1 MCMRFES
8 VLTVVRLCCIC
19 WNSMLV
25 HLDKCLGL
33 YIDAAVGIVCK
44 QIPQG
49 HGPASFVSC
58 LGMRMVVKV

>member
-1 MCMRFES
+1 MKFES
-8 VLTVVRLCCIC
+8 VLMAAQFCCIC

-25 HLDKCLGL
+25 HPDKRLRL

-49 HGPASFVSC
+49 HGPASFVGC
-58 LGMRMVVKV
+58 LGMRMVIKV